1 MTSSEIDFPQD
12 AVIVNFHYEI
22 VKAISKMRRRRR
34 RTIRREFD
42 IIREKLY
49 SCKLSF
55 NMAKKEPVS
64 IDTLTTS

>member
-1 MTSSEIDFPQD
+1 MTASEIDFPQD

-22 VKAISKMRRRRR
+22 VKAISKMRRRR

>member
-1 MTSSEIDFPQD
+1 MTPSEIHFPQD
-12 AVIVNFHYEI
+12 AVVVNFHYEI
-22 VKAISKMRRRRR
+22 VKAISKVRRRR

-64 IDTLTTS
+64 IDTLTIS

>member
-1 MTSSEIDFPQD
+1 MTPSEIHFPQD
-12 AVIVNFHYEI
+12 AVVVNFHYEI

-34 RTIRREFD
+34 TIGREFD

-64 IDTLTTS
+64 IDNLTTS